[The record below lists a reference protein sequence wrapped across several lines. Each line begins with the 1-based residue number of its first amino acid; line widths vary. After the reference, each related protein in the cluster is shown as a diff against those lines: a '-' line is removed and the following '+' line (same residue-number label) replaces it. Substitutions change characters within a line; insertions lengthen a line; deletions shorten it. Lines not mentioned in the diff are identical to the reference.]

1 MELTFKEVF
10 LSISFRSIQR
20 ETLML
25 ALNDT
30 IHNRCF
36 DGTFILDTSALGP
49 TDWVTIPL
57 DASRVSAQLKVLS
70 TASVTLETTLGSVAE
85 INADTA
91 YWVEWPE
98 GALTGGAAA
107 QDVTKGPVTAIRLR
121 VMTALAGNNA
131 ILNIKA
137 QRG

>member
-1 MELTFKEVF
+1 
-10 LSISFRSIQR
+10 
-20 ETLML
+20 ML
-25 ALNDT
+25 ALKDT

-36 DGTFILDTSALGP
+36 DGTFILDTSILGP

-85 INADTA
+85 INADEA

-98 GALTGGAAA
+98 GALTGGAVA
-107 QDVTKGPVTAIRLR
+107 QDVTKGPVTAIRLN
-121 VMTALAGNNA
+121 VMTALAGANA